1 MFAPPKRSPS
11 RRQRLSS
18 PPPPRPQNSSPSPRR
33 QRLSSP
39 PPRPQNSSPS
49 PRRQR
54 LSSPPPRQYQDQV
67 RYVQPD
73 YTSINPRSPSSDTG
87 SNPSA
92 LEPVAYTGEDR
103 SVNYRDP
110 QLLRQLRSSL
120 GQIELGDYR
129 TPFQSPETSPRM
141 SGTTITAL
149 PSTIQSSNS
158 QNPQQPR
165 GGKYSKNVYKKGGK
179 KEVLGKDRVIYK
191 MKGSNKE
198 YVKSKGTFI
207 PVSEYKKL
215 KK

>member
-18 PPPPRPQNSSPSPRR
+18 P
-33 QRLSSP
+33 P